1 MSNEDWEQ
9 FKKTVI
15 PLKNQTR
22 HIRKQHK
29 SFKTNQKKKTDNE
42 FELMDIKVSEGWGV
56 LEKNILR
63 KIQKGKLKISATL
76 DLHGSNIS
84 DSKKLVYD
92 FVNYNSQNNKRIL
105 LIITGKGK
113 RLFIEDEW
121 KGTGILKTKIP
132 IWLTSLAL
140 SKKIVWFDHAPLN
153 MGGEGAFIIYLKKL
167 TE

>member
-1 MSNEDWEQ
+1 MNNEDWEQ
-9 FKKTVI
+9 FKKTVS
-15 PLKNQTR
+15 PLKNQNR
-22 HIRKQHK
+22 QIRNQHK
-29 SFKTNQKKKTDNE
+29 PLKTNQKEKSEKD
-42 FELMDIKVSEGWGV
+42 FELMDTKVSESWGA

-63 KIQKGKLKISATL
+63 KIHKGKLKVSASL

-92 FVNYNSQNNKRIL
+92 FVNCNSQNNKRIL

-113 RLFIEDEW
+113 RLFVEDEW

-140 SKKIVWFDHAPLN
+140 SKKIVWFDHAPST
-153 MGGEGAFIIYLKKL
+153 MGGEGAFIVYLKKL